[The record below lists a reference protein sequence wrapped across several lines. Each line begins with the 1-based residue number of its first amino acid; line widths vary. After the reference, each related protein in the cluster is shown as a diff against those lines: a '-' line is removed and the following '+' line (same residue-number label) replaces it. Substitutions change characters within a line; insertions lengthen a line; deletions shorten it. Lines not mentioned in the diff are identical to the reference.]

1 MKALILAAGFG
12 SRLGELTLTTPK
24 PLIQVKN
31 QPILGFCLDQLAN
44 SGVNEVVVN
53 THFLASQVENYLKSY
68 KSHLKILSSYED
80 KLLGTAGTLKKHFDF
95 LATDDFVVM
104 HADNYFVDPLINF
117 LQAHKFRSV
126 GVYGTLGT
134 FETRDPRN
142 CGVLELNRDGTILD
156 FHEKVENPPS
166 RIANAA
172 IYAFTPQI
180 KEALFDL
187 DQDNSDISKHLI
199 PKIMQGLY
207 TDHFD
212 GLFVDIGTPEGLEI
226 ANSYK

>member
-1 MKALILAAGFG
+1 
-12 SRLGELTLTTPK
+12 
-24 PLIQVKN
+24 
-31 QPILGFCLDQLAN
+31 
-44 SGVNEVVVN
+44 
-53 THFLASQVENYLKSY
+53 
-68 KSHLKILSSYED
+68 
-80 KLLGTAGTLKKHFDF
+80 
-95 LATDDFVVM
+95 
-104 HADNYFVDPLINF
+104 
-117 LQAHKFRSV
+117 
-126 GVYGTLGT
+126 
-134 FETRDPRN
+134 
-142 CGVLELNRDGTILD
+142 LD

-212 GLFVDIGTPEGLEI
+212 GLFIDIGTPEGLEI